1 MKSKVL
7 QRKMF
12 RDPSED
18 ENVGIMQGFM
28 DSLEEMLTGEGDM
41 SEEEDDS
48 PSGA

>member
-28 DSLEEMLTGEGDM
+28 DPDEYTAWRHALG
-41 SEEEDDS
+41 
-48 PSGA
+48 